1 MMMRFSERSGS
12 VLGVAYQLARSYKLN
27 YIGTEHLLAGIL
39 AEQRGQAFE
48 LLAAGDVSLEKVQEA
63 MNQMNA
69 QEPVEVEPEENL
81 DAEKIMAMFTPRTK
95 RVVEL
100 AAYEARMRQL
110 DVIEP
115 EHLLLGIIR
124 EGESVA
130 MRILR
135 ANGLEPRPLYNQL
148 AQNLQSQQNND
159 GKNDETDDGD
169 EESVQGT
176 SSEFEDINRSLEA
189 RNQGNTGASGEKSA
203 KKGKSNTPTLEKF
216 GRDLTQLAR
225 ENHFDP
231 IIGREDEI
239 NRVMQIL
246 CRRTKNNPCL
256 IGEPGV
262 GKTAIAEGLAQKIA
276 SGDIPELLKD
286 KRIISL
292 DMASMV
298 AGSKYRGEFEERL
311 KKGLDEDRKSVV

>member
-1 MMMRFSERSGS
+1 MMMRFSDRSGG

-39 AEQRGQAFE
+39 AEQQGLAHE
-48 LLAAGDVSLEKVQEA
+48 LLAAADVTLEKVQEA
-63 MNQMNA
+63 LTQMNA
-69 QEPVEVEPEENL
+69 QEPEDVTPEENL
-81 DAEKIMAMFTPRTK
+81 DAEKVMGMFTPRTK

-130 MRILR
+130 MRILK
-135 ANGLEPRPLYNQL
+135 ANGLEPRALYNQL
-148 AQNLQSQQNND
+148 VQSLQNHPQEGES
-159 GKNDETDDGD
+159 GSG
-169 EESVQGT
+169 EEAGGN
-176 SSEFEDINRSLEA
+176 EEDSADPGIAEINRNLKARSEKAAAGEA
-189 RNQGNTGASGEKSA
+189 AGKTGKP
-203 KKGKSNTPTLEKF
+203 GKSSTPTLDKF
-216 GRDLTQLAR
+216 GRDMTQLAR
-225 ENHFDP
+225 NNHYDP

-262 GKTAIAEGLAQKIA
+262 GKTAIVEGLAQRIVN
-276 SGDIPELLKD
+276 DEVPETLKGKSVLVLDLAALL
-286 KRIISL
+286 
-292 DMASMV
+292 
-298 AGSKYRGEFEERL
+298 AGAKYRGEFEERL
-311 KKGLDEDRKSVV
+311 KAV